1 MELETQKRGIRAATV
16 GSAVGLVPAVSVALY
31 WLLSQEPDVAAQRAG
46 YGAWGLLILSPYV
59 LGLLASRVRE
69 PGTRGGLLL
78 GVGLLSLLGGFS
90 TFSVMAFVF
99 LPATLLIWFAAVRS
113 LTVAERPLATVTP
126 AAAAG
131 LLVAATVGF
140 GYFSLLW
147 NQNPDSEVRCWV
159 LTRGP
164 DGHSSWE
171 SRPNVGERGSISVGP
186 LTAGERS
193 TCTSLIITN
202 SNAAMSAG
210 AAAIA
215 ILSMMIVWRWS
226 ARVGQPNYG
235 GSPRH

>member
-16 GSAVGLVPAVSVALY
+16 GSGAGLVPAVLLALY
-31 WLLSQEPDVAAQRAG
+31 WSLSQEPDVAVQRAG

-69 PGTRGGLLL
+69 PGIRGGLLL
-78 GVGLLSLLGGFS
+78 GVGLLSLFGSFS
-90 TFSVMAFVF
+90 TFSVIAFVF
-99 LPATLLIWFAAVRS
+99 MPATLLIWFAAVRS
-113 LTVAERPLATVTP
+113 LTVAERPLATVTS

-131 LLVAATVGF
+131 LLIAAIVGF
-140 GYFSLLW
+140 GYYLLLW
-147 NQNPDSEVRCWV
+147 DQNQDSEVRCWV

-164 DGHSSWE
+164 DGHLSWE
-171 SRPNVGERGSISVGP
+171 SRLNVGEHGSISVGP

-210 AAAIA
+210 AAAVA
-215 ILSMMIVWRWS
+215 ILAMLIVWRWS
-226 ARVGQPNYG
+226 AHVGQPN
-235 GSPRH
+235 RRDLRRL